1 MENKQQ
7 PVVNICGS
15 CILRDTFYYQGVYGK
30 EKDGGYRINRYV
42 NFFSPLALEQPPIP
56 IYDRAAYEAFDLKP
70 YKLTNFFRRCRRLD
84 FERSFMEYLNDP
96 ADFLMIDTVMFRFQ
110 PYQMQVDGQKLL
122 CHGEHRRTL
131 EAMAKQGILP
141 QLDAEV
147 FSFESLSEEE
157 LRRRLQVY
165 ANHLKTVCPEER
177 MILVETRH
185 VFLQIDHANHVKSF
199 PLASQRIYRDGNRRM
214 QKVFGILREL
224 LPQAHL
230 IPFPKQVLAETEHRL
245 GVSGLHYTREYYE
258 YCFQAVEMIRKGL
271 PRETEQEQIQALCD
285 ACTMQYT
292 ETYAQFIEESFAAI
306 DWGEKQKLR
315 AERDRFLKY
324 ADFFRLYLEQH
335 ADVVRF
341 CYKKQI
347 RTIGVYAY
355 NRITLYLRPILEEAG
370 IHVRFIAEN
379 LPKSEQ
385 EKMKDFPQPFTL
397 LPRAVKQYPET
408 DAILV
413 ADVTIPD
420 TIVAACQKRTTA
432 PIYTVYD
439 LLEKKP

>member
-42 NFFSPLALEQPPIP
+42 NFFSPLALGQPPIP

-70 YKLTNFFRRCRRLD
+70 FGLTNFFRRCRRLD
-84 FERSFMEYLNDP
+84 CERSFMKYLNDP
-96 ADFLMIDTVMFRFQ
+96 ADFLLVDTVMFRFQ
-110 PYQMQVDGQKLL
+110 PYQMQVNGQKLI
-122 CHGEHRRTL
+122 CHGEHRPAL

-157 LRRRLQVY
+157 LHHRLQVY
-165 ANHLKTVCPEER
+165 ANQLKTVCPEER
-177 MILVETRH
+177 IILVETRH

-199 PLASQRIYRDGNRRM
+199 SSTSQKIYRDGNRRM
-214 QKVFGILREL
+214 QKAFGILREL

-258 YCFQAVEMIRKGL
+258 YCFQAVETIRKGL

-292 ETYAQFIEESFAAI
+292 ETYAGYIEESFAAV
-306 DWGEKQKLR
+306 DVKKNQLQ

-347 RTIGVYAY
+347 RTIGLYAQ

-370 IHVRFIAEN
+370 IHVRFIVEN

-397 LPRAVKQYPET
+397 LSRGVKQYPET

-413 ADVTIPD
+413 ADVTVPD
-420 TIVAACQKRTTA
+420 AIVAACRKRTTV
-432 PIYTVYD
+432 PVYTVYD

>member
-70 YKLTNFFRRCRRLD
+70 FGLTNFFRRCRRLD
-84 FERSFMEYLNDP
+84 CERSFMEYLNDP
-96 ADFLMIDTVMFRFQ
+96 ADFLLVDTVMFRFQ
-110 PYQMQVDGQKLL
+110 PYQMQVNGQKLI
-122 CHGEHRRTL
+122 CHGEHRPAL

-157 LRRRLQVY
+157 LRHRLQVY
-165 ANHLKTVCPEER
+165 ANQLKTLCPEER
-177 MILVETRH
+177 IILVETRH

-199 PLASQRIYRDGNRRM
+199 SSTSQKIYRDGNRRM
-214 QKVFGILREL
+214 QKVFGILQEL

-258 YCFQAVEMIRKGL
+258 YCFQAVETIRKGL
-271 PRETEQEQIQALCD
+271 PRETEQQQKPPPASCNGRAMPSTSWSLST
-285 ACTMQYT
+285 ASTRW
-292 ETYAQFIEESFAAI
+292 AASTT
-306 DWGEKQKLR
+306 
-315 AERDRFLKY
+315 ATC
-324 ADFFRLYLEQH
+324 H
-335 ADVVRF
+335 S
-341 CYKKQI
+341 
-347 RTIGVYAY
+347 
-355 NRITLYLRPILEEAG
+355 N
-370 IHVRFIAEN
+370 
-379 LPKSEQ
+379 S
-385 EKMKDFPQPFTL
+385 
-397 LPRAVKQYPET
+397 LPRFFTRYSAL
-408 DAILV
+408 ILKT
-413 ADVTIPD
+413 VTAFIPTSND
-420 TIVAACQKRTTA
+420 GKTKAAPTFLTGCRRN
-432 PIYTVYD
+432 
-439 LLEKKP
+439 

>member
-70 YKLTNFFRRCRRLD
+70 FGLTNFFRRCRRLD
-84 FERSFMEYLNDP
+84 CERSFMEYLNDP
-96 ADFLMIDTVMFRFQ
+96 ADFLLVDTVMFRFQ
-110 PYQMQVDGQKLL
+110 PYQMQVNGQKLI
-122 CHGEHRRTL
+122 CHGEHRPAL

-157 LRRRLQVY
+157 LRHRLQVY
-165 ANHLKTVCPEER
+165 ANQLKTLCPEER
-177 MILVETRH
+177 IILVETRH

-199 PLASQRIYRDGNRRM
+199 SSTSQKIYRDGNRRM

-258 YCFQAVEMIRKGL
+258 YCFQAVETIRKGL
-271 PRETEQEQIQALCD
+271 PRETEQQQIQALCD

-292 ETYAQFIEESFAAI
+292 ETYAGYIEESFAAV
-306 DWGEKQKLR
+306 
-315 AERDRFLKY
+315 
-324 ADFFRLYLEQH
+324 
-335 ADVVRF
+335 DV
-341 CYKKQI
+341 KKNQALQ
-347 RTIGVYAY
+347 V
-355 NRITLYLRPILEEAG
+355 
-370 IHVRFIAEN
+370 
-379 LPKSEQ
+379 
-385 EKMKDFPQPFTL
+385 
-397 LPRAVKQYPET
+397 
-408 DAILV
+408 
-413 ADVTIPD
+413 
-420 TIVAACQKRTTA
+420 
-432 PIYTVYD
+432 
-439 LLEKKP
+439 